1 MKKLGILSVVSLL
14 FVTVGGC
21 VGAEK
26 SSNPLSPSVAGPI
39 PGVNITPPTPL
50 EPRDG
55 VNIAVDQQPLTLLL
69 ENAGTNG
76 QRPLSYVFD
85 VATDTGFTNKV
96 FTREGIAPGDGGR
109 TALRLPDPL
118 ASGRTYYWRA
128 QALDGA
134 NTGPHSPAAHFRIFT
149 PIVIEK
155 PTPESPVNNVRID
168 SLQPEFKIGN
178 APRSGPVGGIRYV
191 LELSD
196 TDSFANKIAIWTFAE
211 QSGQTRFDAPHDL
224 VGDQQFFWHVR
235 AVETSTNATGPW
247 SDTEVFRTPPIPSP
261 GGGTPG
267 APCGP
272 PYPSQPFGI
281 VQCRRSQYDGLM
293 SRSETVSF
301 LRGVATDLNAAGISE
316 GPFGILRK
324 TSGNNCG
331 GYACDIICSSSKVWD
346 VLIDWNGSQTPTW
359 GYAGPTSSK
368 VCEIQ

>member
-155 PTPESPVNNVRID
+155 PTPESPVDNVRID

-196 TDSFANKIAIWTFAE
+196 TDSFANKIAIW
-211 QSGQTRFDAPHDL
+211 
-224 VGDQQFFWHVR
+224 
-235 AVETSTNATGPW
+235 
-247 SDTEVFRTPPIPSP
+247 
-261 GGGTPG
+261 
-267 APCGP
+267 
-272 PYPSQPFGI
+272 
-281 VQCRRSQYDGLM
+281 
-293 SRSETVSF
+293 
-301 LRGVATDLNAAGISE
+301 
-316 GPFGILRK
+316 
-324 TSGNNCG
+324 
-331 GYACDIICSSSKVWD
+331 
-346 VLIDWNGSQTPTW
+346 
-359 GYAGPTSSK
+359 
-368 VCEIQ
+368 